1 MQKVVLTFDYELFL
15 GTKSGTVQN
24 SIIKPTNEIIKLLK
38 KYNAK
43 AIFFVDTTY
52 LLTLHKYKNNDL
64 ELIKAQL
71 EELIELGCSIEL
83 HLHPQWLD
91 AVPKDNEWEFK
102 SFQHYRLHSLT
113 EKEIIDL
120 FTEAKKFLTSITGI
134 APVAFRA
141 GGWSISPFKPLKEA
155 FIRNDIKI
163 DMSVLP
169 GFYKKELPMHYYDF
183 LETPQKS
190 FYKFEDTVTEV
201 SDKGSF
207 LEVPVTTFTM
217 YGLDLA
223 INNIINKLNKEEHF
237 GDGKG
242 LPSSGVSGNLIN
254 RLFSRNLRKAT
265 IENQSFY
272 MFKKSL
278 NKIKNRELLS
288 YVMHPKTLSKTSL
301 KNFEYLIKHYKT
313 LNSKDLL
320 RNYF

>member
-1 MQKVVLTFDYELFL
+1 MQKVILTFDYELFL

-71 EELIELGCSIEL
+71 EELIELDCSIEL

-120 FTEAKKFLTSITGI
+120 FTEAKNFLTSITGV

-169 GFYKKELPMHYYDF
+169 GFYQKELPMHYYDF
-183 LETPQKS
+183 LETPQES

-201 SDKGSF
+201 LDKGPF

-223 INNIINKLNKEEHF
+223 INNIINKLNKEEYF

-254 RLFSRNLRKAT
+254 RLFSKNLRKAT

-272 MFKKSL
+272 MFNKSL
-278 NKIKNRELLS
+278 NKIKDRELLS

-301 KNFEYLIKHYKT
+301 KNFKYLIKHYKT

-320 RNYF
+320 RDYF